1 MRSENDPITMRG
13 IVNPQSDMLALVSP
27 ESVVPTHHPVRAIKK
42 LLDRALAD
50 LCPLFEEMYA
60 ELGRPSIPPERLL
73 KAKVLQALYT
83 IRSETLLVESLHY
96 NLLFRWFLDLNL
108 TDPIWDHST
117 FSKNQTRLLEHR
129 TADLF
134 FARVVALAHEHGWV
148 SDEHLSVDGTLIQA
162 WASLKSFAPKDGAA
176 KKTDDDPGNPSVDFK
191 GQKRGNATHESRTD
205 PDARLMR
212 KSAGQEARL
221 SFGLHALM
229 ENRHGL
235 CVQMQVTGATQT
247 ETHASQELLGRQ
259 IDESQVALQS
269 VGGDKGFHNKEF
281 VGFCRE
287 HDIRPHVAQVKNRKV
302 AGLDGRTT
310 GSTGYQTSQRIRKR
324 IEEIFGWCKEIGG
337 LRRLKHRGLER
348 MGLNATL
355 VVTAYNLV
363 RMAKLL
369 GSPPMAGAA
378 R

>member
-1 MRSENDPITMRG
+1 MRG
-13 IVNPQSDMLALVSP
+13 IVDPQSNMFALLSP
-27 ESVVPTHHPVRAIKK
+27 ESVVPENHPVRAIKK
-42 LLDRALAD
+42 LLDQALGD
-50 LCPLFEEMYA
+50 LSPLFDEMYA
-60 ELGRPSIPPERLL
+60 EVGRPSIPPERLL

-96 NLLFRWFLDLNL
+96 NLLFRWFLDLNM

-117 FSKNQTRLLEHR
+117 FSKNQARLLQHR

-134 FARVVALAHEHGWV
+134 FVGVVSLAQEHGWV
-148 SDEHLSVDGTLIQA
+148 SDEHFSVDGTLIQA

-191 GQKRGNATHESRTD
+191 GQKRGNATHESTTD
-205 PDARLMR
+205 PEAKLMR
-212 KSAGQEARL
+212 KSAGQEAKL
-221 SFGLHALM
+221 SYGLHALM

-235 CVQMQVTGATQT
+235 CVQMEVTSAVQT
-247 ETHASQELLGRQ
+247 ETRASRELLARQ
-259 IDESQVALQS
+259 IDVSEVAPHS
-269 VGGDKGFHNKEF
+269 VGGDKHFHNQEF
-281 VGFCRE
+281 VGFCRA
-287 HDIRPHVAQVKNRKV
+287 HDIRPHVAQVKDRKV
-302 AGLDGRTT
+302 GGLDGRTT
-310 GSTGYQTSQRIRKR
+310 STLGYQTSQQIRKR

-348 MGLNATL
+348 VGLNTTL
-355 VVTAYNLV
+355 VVAAYNLV

-369 GSPPMAGAA
+369 GSPPVRGAA